1 MVKIIHAL
9 LGVLIQSLPSGGKT
23 ITVAEF
29 KKQMT
34 LELMFGKNHHNTA
47 K

>member
-1 MVKIIHAL
+1 MIKIIHAL
-9 LGVLIQSLPSGGKT
+9 LGVLIQSLPSGEKT

-29 KKQMT
+29 KKTNDM
-34 LELMFGKNHHNTA
+34 ELMFGRNHYNTI